1 MEEKNKKN
9 SFILQAGIL
18 AAAGILCRI
27 IGILYRSPLT
37 NIIGDEGNGYY
48 SSAYNI
54 YAIILLVSSYSI
66 PSAIS
71 KVISQRLAL
80 KEYRNAHRIF
90 HCALI
95 YVVIVGGIAS
105 LFTFFGAG
113 LLVEEHS
120 IPVLQ
125 IFAPT
130 IFISGLLGVF
140 RGYFQSHR
148 TMVQTSISQILEQI
162 ANAVISIFAAYL
174 LMASVNQSDA
184 TDQAI
189 HGAMGSAMGTGF
201 GVLIALIFMVS
212 VYALNRKIVMRRIQS
227 DNGNR
232 ILPYGKIFKIII
244 FMVTPVILSTFI
256 YNFSTSLNQTIYTK
270 FAKNLSGYSS
280 AEIATA
286 YGIFAGKAV
295 VISNIPIAIASAI
308 SAAMIPNISGT
319 YAKGDIRAT
328 NRLIHRAIK
337 TTMMIAI
344 PSAIGLYALAK
355 PVVTLLFP
363 QPESIDLATKLLQ
376 GLCITVVFYSLST
389 LTNAI
394 LQSVGKVNK
403 PVINAAVALVIQ
415 TVVLVILILT
425 TDLDLFCLV
434 IATVV
439 YSFLMCVF
447 NQRSVHKVLGYRND
461 FMKSYVMPLV
471 ISTIMGIIAF
481 VVYKGAYYVIKSNLI
496 SLVIAIVIAIIFY
509 LLGTVKLGVVTEKEL
524 SSMPKGSFL
533 VKILKKVRL
542 LSNSNI

>member
-1 MEEKNKKN
+1 MGDKNKNN

-37 NIIGDEGNGYY
+37 GIIGDEGNGYY

-95 YVVIVGGIAS
+95 YVIVVGGAAS

-120 IPVLQ
+120 VGVLR

-130 IFISGLLGVF
+130 IFLSGLLGVL
-140 RGYFQSHR
+140 RGYFQSHK
-148 TMVQTSISQILEQI
+148 TMIQTSISQILEQI
-162 ANAVISIFAAYL
+162 ANAAISILAAYL
-174 LMASVNQSDA
+174 LMNSVKG
-184 TDQAI
+184 TDSTNEAI
-189 HGAMGSAMGTGF
+189 HGAMGSAMGTGS
-201 GVLIALIFMVS
+201 GVLIALLFMVL
-212 VYALNRKIVMRRIQS
+212 VYCLNLKVIKRRIS
-227 DNGNR
+227 KDETKNV
-232 ILPYGKIFKIII
+232 LPYGQIFRIII

-256 YNFSTSLNQTIYTK
+256 YNFSTSLNQTLYTK
-270 FAKNLSGYSS
+270 ILKNVYGYTTSQ
-280 AEIATA
+280 IAVD

-319 YAKGDIRAT
+319 YAQGDDRAT
-328 NRLIHRAIK
+328 NQLIDRSVR
-337 TTMMIAI
+337 TTMIIAI
-344 PSAIGLYALAK
+344 PSAVGLFVLAR
-355 PVVTLLFP
+355 PVVQLLFP
-363 QPESIDLATKLLQ
+363 QPESIDRAALLLQ

-394 LQSVGKVNK
+394 LQGIGKVNK
-403 PVINAAVALVIQ
+403 PVVNAAIALAAQ
-415 TVVLVILILT
+415 TAVLVLLLFT
-425 TDLDLFCLV
+425 TELQLGCLV
-434 IATVV
+434 AATIV
-439 YSFLMCVF
+439 YSLMMCIL
-447 NQRSVHKVLGYRND
+447 NQRSVRQALGYRNQY
-461 FMKSYVMPLV
+461 MKSFILPAIVSLVMGVAAWGTYHIVYLLIESNV
-471 ISTIMGIIAF
+471 MSLIIAILAAVTIYF
-481 VVYKGAYYVIKSNLI
+481 AGILKIGAICES
-496 SLVIAIVIAIIFY
+496 
-509 LLGTVKLGVVTEKEL
+509 EL
-524 SSMPKGSFL
+524 AAMPKGHVL
-533 VKILKKVRL
+533 VRATKKLGL
-542 LSNSNI
+542 L